1 MSGLKVEN
9 QELRK
14 DLNTI
19 KGQWESV
26 LAKLSNS
33 GVACSPS
40 APVKVEDGED
50 SMVAVSNTPSL
61 SPAASDSSLELDDHG
76 RDQRHAA
83 ASPPTASS
91 SSTPVTLPPQFSRR
105 PSTRQTD
112 SLTPPNVHKDLFG
125 RKKNASAWG
134 PGGLSGLGRDLGV
147 HATWV
152 PEVRLGSMGLD
163 GKPMA
168 APFDDAP
175 TLASFGSGKNLN
187 PKLDALTDRQKS
199 ALEQATAHL
208 RKPTPASGND
218 VQADFFGTN
227 PYALKQSAMEDYRSV
242 LYAKLGHNVAG
253 ALQAKRDP
261 NHAFPVGFR
270 PAFFSSPT
278 GANSSL
284 LSGKAPREEAAA
296 PSLGA
301 ALEERE
307 REREQRQKASY
318 VAGLATSTVFSRLA
332 SSFVDAFAG
341 NRPADSTTAPRFK
354 SLSADKVADVLA
366 GKAELKVVPVDSRDP
381 VDRLGQNL
389 GSLDLKN
396 EDAPST
402 ASTCSF
408 SEMVERA
415 LRKE

>member
-1 MSGLKVEN
+1 MGGLKVAN
-9 QELRK
+9 QQLRN

-33 GVACSPS
+33 GAACSP
-40 APVKVEDGED
+40 AVKLEDVEDP
-50 SMVAVSNTPSL
+50 MVAVSNTPSL
-61 SPAASDSSLELDDHG
+61 SPAATDSSIEVDRED
-76 RDQRHAA
+76 RPAA
-83 ASPPTASS
+83 ASPSSASS
-91 SSTPVTLPPQFSRR
+91 SSSYVLPPQFPRR

-125 RKKNASAWG
+125 RKKSASAWG

-152 PEVRLGSMGLD
+152 PDVRLGSVGLD
-163 GKPMA
+163 GKPIA
-168 APFDDAP
+168 AQFDDAP
-175 TLASFGSGKNLN
+175 SLASFGSGKNFN
-187 PKLDALTDRQKS
+187 PKLEALTDRQKS

-208 RKPTPASGND
+208 RKPTSGLAND
-218 VQADFFGTN
+218 VQADFFGAN
-227 PYALKQSAMEDYRSV
+227 PYSLKHSAMEDYRSV

-253 ALQAKRDP
+253 AIQAKRDP
-261 NHAFPVGFR
+261 NHTFPAGFR
-270 PAFFSSPT
+270 PAFFSSPS

-284 LSGKAPREEAAA
+284 LSGKAPREETAT
-296 PSLGA
+296 PGFGA
-301 ALEERE
+301 TLEECD

-341 NRPADSTTAPRFK
+341 NPPSGSTVVPRFK
-354 SLSADKVADVLA
+354 SLSANKVADVLA
-366 GKAELKVVPVDSRDP
+366 GKAELKVVPVGNRDP
-381 VDRLGQNL
+381 VDNLGQNL
-389 GSLDLKN
+389 VNLKIDN
-396 EDAPST
+396 NTSSPR
-402 ASTCSF
+402 STCSF